1 MPSDTISPLR
11 ELTEGSARVA
21 QFKLAIF
28 HPWEDAYKY
37 TWDGSERSSRIFK
50 CLLVDVE
57 DPTWYC
63 HAELKKTT
71 KNASTYNTTIAK
83 FKEGAVFIFKSIAFV
98 KDVKSQYLSASK
110 RDVVNLAYTTA
121 SEVKGIT
128 QACAV
133 QPCPIGTVSEKLQLQ
148 QEQRFDLTA
157 LILTVSPVRD
167 AGTDRNTGADKK
179 CCDVELIDGST
190 NEAKDKKMTMPLTI
204 FMVKDSDVHQQL
216 LQCMENSL
224 PVTLL
229 QMQGSKTKD
238 DEYVF
243 QSAYKGWRVIT
254 ASAAQPGSD
263 KAQLLV
269 NDAQALRSEQNTEAF
284 AKPSFEANMRR
295 DYSGVPGTET
305 TVKLFLSLPSISSG
319 ITSLDE
325 EESVWQINWARVHE
339 PAPQLDI
346 MNRKGTK
353 LWFPVTFRDNTMQHT
368 LWMQE
373 EAALQLSDCT
383 TAEDFKKKHA
393 DGCLWFPLICS
404 LKIVRKR
411 NAANDGAY
419 KGTSQASAEQ
429 PASVEQHAEQVH
441 DYDAII
447 VEAAEQDLKQTPTSS
462 SLVLIDLLAA
472 RMDAVD
478 VFLPAALHML
488 EKSQLYSLSV
498 RFEAQKLPDALL
510 NDPLRPVY
518 EHAPPEKMLRPCT
531 QAFCIVQA
539 TNKGECHDIGNGGF
553 KVINKGVRDALFDRT
568 AQPDPVSYTLTA
580 FCTKDNLQD
589 FKLDPPRG
597 SKSQYALIVVTD
609 ILPGS
614 SADDP
619 ANLIVDALTL
629 LHRDDV
635 EPIQKSMQKLLYY
648 CAAASDISTRKRK
661 QEWSETFSPAQA
673 HKCRTISRHPTGQTL
688 PEYLST
694 PKKSA

>member
-1 MPSDTISPLR
+1 M
-11 ELTEGSARVA
+11 
-21 QFKLAIF
+21 
-28 HPWEDAYKY
+28 
-37 TWDGSERSSRIFK
+37 
-50 CLLVDVE
+50 
-57 DPTWYC
+57 
-63 HAELKKTT
+63 
-71 KNASTYNTTIAK
+71 
-83 FKEGAVFIFKSIAFV
+83 
-98 KDVKSQYLSASK
+98 
-110 RDVVNLAYTTA
+110 
-121 SEVKGIT
+121 
-128 QACAV
+128 
-133 QPCPIGTVSEKLQLQ
+133 
-148 QEQRFDLTA
+148 
-157 LILTVSPVRD
+157 
-167 AGTDRNTGADKK
+167 
-179 CCDVELIDGST
+179 
-190 NEAKDKKMTMPLTI
+190 
-204 FMVKDSDVHQQL
+204 
-216 LQCMENSL
+216 
-224 PVTLL
+224 
-229 QMQGSKTKD
+229 
-238 DEYVF
+238 
-243 QSAYKGWRVIT
+243 
-254 ASAAQPGSD
+254 
-263 KAQLLV
+263 
-269 NDAQALRSEQNTEAF
+269 
-284 AKPSFEANMRR
+284 
-295 DYSGVPGTET
+295 
-305 TVKLFLSLPSISSG
+305 
-319 ITSLDE
+319 
-325 EESVWQINWARVHE
+325 
-339 PAPQLDI
+339 
-346 MNRKGTK
+346 
-353 LWFPVTFRDNTMQHT
+353 
-368 LWMQE
+368 
-373 EAALQLSDCT
+373 
-383 TAEDFKKKHA
+383 
-393 DGCLWFPLICS
+393 
-404 LKIVRKR
+404 
-411 NAANDGAY
+411 
-419 KGTSQASAEQ
+419 
-429 PASVEQHAEQVH
+429 H

-553 KVINKGVRDALFDRT
+553 KVINKGVRDALFDSA

-635 EPIQKSMQKLLYY
+635 EPIKESMQKLLYH